1 MIKGIQ
7 ATSKSSLKLQCLFAA
22 KGDLKEAK
30 ELYDFFASDLADLPD
45 HDPVPPTWVDNTK
58 EAVTG
63 LFGWLM
69 ENQDTIA
76 QGYDFVRGIIGKRGS
91 APTEPVQSL
100 PPINEE

>member
-1 MIKGIQ
+1 MLKGLT

-30 ELYDFFASDLADLPD
+30 ELYEFFASDLNDLPD
-45 HDPVPPTWVDNTK
+45 HDPVQPTWVDNTK

-63 LFGWLM
+63 LFSWLK
-69 ENQDTIA
+69 ENQETLA
-76 QGYDFVRGIIGKRGS
+76 QSYDFVRGIMGKGVPPA
-91 APTEPVQSL
+91 APTPIEL